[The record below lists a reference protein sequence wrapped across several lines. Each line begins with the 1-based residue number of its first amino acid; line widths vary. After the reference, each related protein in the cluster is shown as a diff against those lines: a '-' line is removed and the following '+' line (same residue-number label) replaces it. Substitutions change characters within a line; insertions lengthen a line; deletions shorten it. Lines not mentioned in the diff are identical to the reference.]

1 MQAIFFFQEE
11 NGFDLNLFC
20 HSILLPALK
29 IVLIFEVLMTVFK
42 SLDFS
47 ECMKHSRMIE
57 EYIIYVFSTVYWVQI
72 VTLLKTSF

>member
-20 HSILLPALK
+20 YSLLSPALK
-29 IVLIFEVLMTVFK
+29 IVLMFEVLMTVFK

-47 ECMKHSRMIE
+47 ELIKHSRMIE
-57 EYIIYVFSTVYWVQI
+57 EYSIYVLSTFYWVQQ
-72 VTLLKTSF
+72 L